1 MAGRPKE
8 PIDLIAAKGL
18 KHLSKQEYQERKDSE
33 VKVPFVNVKP
43 PSYLGKN
50 QRKKFKELAKKL
62 LEIGIMTELDVDCL
76 AMYVLAH
83 ELYIEYSKALAE
95 AIEEGK
101 ISVIKELQNLQDKAF
116 KQALASARTLGLTIT
131 DRCKIVVPLPPDDGD
146 DEL

>member
-1 MAGRPKE
+1 MAGRPRE

-18 KHLSKQEYQERKDSE
+18 KHLTKQEYQERKDSE

-43 PSYLGKN
+43 PSYLGKK
-50 QRKKFKELAKKL
+50 QRKKFKELAEKL

-83 ELYIEYSKALAE
+83 ELYIEYSKALSD

-101 ISVIKELQNLQDKAF
+101 ISTIKELQNLQDKAF